1 MISAELGKPLEQFV
15 VELVATGRYGSKSEV
30 LREGVR
36 LIQEREARLAAM
48 DAAVA
53 RGIGHRGLAV
63 IPVWRTHVEYG
74 AGARVFYLFQDQK
87 VLFKSQNF

>member
-53 RGIGHRGLAV
+53 RGLADADAGRTV
-63 IPVWRTHVEYG
+63 PVEDVLAELE
-74 AGARVFYLFQDQK
+74 ARYTAQANK
-87 VLFKSQNF
+87 RA